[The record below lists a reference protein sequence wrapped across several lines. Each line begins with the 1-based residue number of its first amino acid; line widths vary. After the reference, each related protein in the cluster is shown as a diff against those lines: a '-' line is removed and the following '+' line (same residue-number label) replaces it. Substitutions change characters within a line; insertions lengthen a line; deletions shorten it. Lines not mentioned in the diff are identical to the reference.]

1 MKEWYQSTHIIL
13 VTIWQISVIFVHFVG
28 HETNSEN
35 IRNRKSPYI
44 FYTERNLRWQYLTF
58 NPENW
63 QLKMTKNGNFQVH
76 FWVALKLSEILRCST
91 SCIVFKEK
99 KIWDGNISS
108 SVQKINWKTQKISI
122 TDTFWSFSANFGINI
137 GNIENSESF
146 SLKFYSLH
154 FFFRKKYE
162 LILFRLSS

>member
-63 QLKMTKNGNFQVH
+63 QLKMTKNNNFQVH

-137 GNIENSESF
+137 GNIENS
-146 SLKFYSLH
+146 
-154 FFFRKKYE
+154 
-162 LILFRLSS
+162 

>member
-108 SVQKINWKTQKISI
+108 SVQKNKLENAKNFYNRHFLVIFSEFRDQHWKYWK
-122 TDTFWSFSANFGINI
+122 
-137 GNIENSESF
+137 
-146 SLKFYSLH
+146 
-154 FFFRKKYE
+154 
-162 LILFRLSS
+162 LIKLLA